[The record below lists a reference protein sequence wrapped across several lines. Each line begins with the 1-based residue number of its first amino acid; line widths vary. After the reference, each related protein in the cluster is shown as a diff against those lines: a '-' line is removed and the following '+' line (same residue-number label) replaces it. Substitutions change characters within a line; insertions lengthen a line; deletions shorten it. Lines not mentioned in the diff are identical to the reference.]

1 MHILTQCQYLQDAR
15 INTMRMWAPEGIQAK
30 MLAAEHDMGEAR
42 ELTGILLDAM
52 TTPKSTGEEILIDG
66 LLKDYLSRVDSY
78 MLLITGTSLL
88 AEAWT
93 NPKMR
98 EFEQERE
105 ENWDEMV
112 ALADHMQGIL
122 GE

>member
-1 MHILTQCQYLQDAR
+1 
-15 INTMRMWAPEGIQAK
+15 
-30 MLAAEHDMGEAR
+30 
-42 ELTGILLDAM
+42 M
-52 TTPKSTGEEILIDG
+52 TTSKPTAEEILIDG

-93 NPKMR
+93 RPKMK

-105 ENWDEMV
+105 ENWDEIV
-112 ALADHMQGIL
+112 ALADHMQGVR
-122 GE
+122 GN